1 MKTATLLRTIENE
14 HAIQALYF
22 MDPPFKGE
30 VHVLASGIR
39 TRLAHECFLF
49 ASDESGEITDWTELS
64 GVRDTVEHAAA
75 MADIGYEIVGIQ

>member
-14 HAIQALYF
+14 HAIQALYY

-30 VHVLASGIR
+30 AHVIASGIR

-49 ASDESGEITDWTELS
+49 ASDESGEIANWTELS
-64 GVRDTVEHAAA
+64 GVRDTVEHAVA
-75 MADIGYEIVGIQ
+75 MADAGYTIVGVQ

>member
-14 HAIQALYF
+14 HAIQALYR
-22 MDPPFKGE
+22 MEPPLNG
-30 VHVLASGIR
+30 HDLVLASGIR

-49 ASDESGEITDWTELS
+49 ASDESGEIANWTELS

-75 MADIGYEIVGIQ
+75 MADVGYEIVGIQ

>member
-14 HAIQALYF
+14 HAIQALYR
-22 MDPPFKGE
+22 MEPPLDG
-30 VHVLASGIR
+30 HDLVLASGIR

-64 GVRDTVEHAAA
+64 GVRETTDHAEA
-75 MADIGYEIVGIQ
+75 MADIGYEIVGGQ